1 MGEVVTTSPIG
12 ARSGES
18 RLGRISLVGRIEGG
32 RGVVGQGMRRYPSY
46 ALTFVTAG
54 VGSYVDAGGRR
65 EVAAGTM
72 VLVFPGR
79 PHWYGTAGSAGSG
92 RGTWDETFLVFDGPV
107 FRLAEQQGL
116 IRQDRVLLHG
126 LPVLPW
132 RRRLDAFRLSPRPTA
147 PGARDAEALEL
158 LALLAEAGDAAG
170 DVAGAVVGGKGESG
184 ASGGDWFARSVDL
197 LESDLDRTLSMP
209 QVAGRVG
216 LPYETWRRRFRA
228 CAGVGPQQYR
238 ALHRLDT
245 VTDLLVHTSL
255 STREMAAALGYSDE
269 RHLIRRFRERTGV
282 TPRQYRDGADQP
294 RQQRPRSATPLSQ
307 RS

>member
-1 MGEVVTTSPIG
+1 MVAPPLSPPRSPGSRPTSRPTSSPIPSLIS
-12 ARSGES
+12 ARSGEG

-32 RGVVGQGMRRYPSY
+32 RGVVGRGPRRYPSY

-54 VGSYVDAGGRR
+54 RGSYADAGGRS

-79 PHWYGTAGSAGSG
+79 PHWYGTQG
-92 RGTWDETFLVFDGPV
+92 GTWDETFLVFDGPV

-116 IRQDRVLLHG
+116 LRQDRVLLHG
-126 LPVLPW
+126 LPVRPW

-158 LALLAEAGDAAG
+158 LALLAEAGDAATG
-170 DVAGAVVGGKGESG
+170 VVGPTGPTGPT
-184 ASGGDWFARSVDL
+184 GGDWFARSVDL

-209 QVAGRVG
+209 QVAARVG

-228 CAGVGPQQYR
+228 RAGVGPQQYR
-238 ALHRLDT
+238 ARHRLDT
-245 VTDLLVHTSL
+245 VAGLLTLTSL

-269 RHLIRRFRERTGV
+269 RHLIRRFRERTGT
-282 TPRQYRDGADQP
+282 TPRQFRDGGRRAE
-294 RQQRPRSATPLSQ
+294 R
-307 RS
+307 